1 MYYGILVH
9 AGANEG
15 IIDLPEVYDDYLGV
29 LKQIQ
34 EDNEERVQKQC
45 RTHLKADPV
54 SNRIQQQATTGP
66 RCC

>member
-34 EDNEERVQKQC
+34 EDNEERVQK
-45 RTHLKADPV
+45 
-54 SNRIQQQATTGP
+54 
-66 RCC
+66 